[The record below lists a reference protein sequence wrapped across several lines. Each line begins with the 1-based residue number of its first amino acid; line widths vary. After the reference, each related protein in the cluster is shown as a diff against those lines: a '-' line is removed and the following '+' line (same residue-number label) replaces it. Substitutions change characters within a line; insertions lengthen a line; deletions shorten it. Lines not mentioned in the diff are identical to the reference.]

1 MKLLLELLP
10 KYTAHVEKH
19 PHTLLVKFFGLYRVV
34 PESGSKVYRT
44 CATATMAGLAFVCIW
59 KCCWRFGCY
68 SCADPFPDR
77 RTSQLQQVTGIC
89 QASQEMPD
97 KDLAGC

>member
-34 PESGSKVYRT
+34 PESGSKVGQSR
-44 CATATMAGLAFVCIW
+44 AMQHPVAPS
-59 KCCWRFGCY
+59 KGC
-68 SCADPFPDR
+68 P
-77 RTSQLQQVTGIC
+77 L
-89 QASQEMPD
+89 
-97 KDLAGC
+97 GCLVEALEGSPGGC